1 MSKDVKNGICKLGI
15 LESNSEILL
24 NIELSGENDVFL
36 SDCVGVDES
45 LNIVEIDVILDFSS
59 IKVFE

>member
-15 LESNSEILL
+15 LEGNSEILL

-36 SDCVGVDES
+36 GDES
-45 LNIVEIDVILDFSS
+45 LNIVESDVILDFSS
-59 IKVFE
+59 IKLFE

>member
-15 LESNSEILL
+15 LEGNSEILL

-36 SDCVGVDES
+36 SDCVDVDES
-45 LNIVEIDVILDFSS
+45 LNIVESDVILDFSS

>member
-1 MSKDVKNGICKLGI
+1 MSKDVKNVICKLGI
-15 LESNSEILL
+15 LEGNSEILL

-36 SDCVGVDES
+36 GDES
-45 LNIVEIDVILDFSS
+45 LNIVESDVILDFSI

>member
-1 MSKDVKNGICKLGI
+1 MSKDVKNDICKLGI
-15 LESNSEILL
+15 LEGNSEILL

-36 SDCVGVDES
+36 GDES
-45 LNIVEIDVILDFSS
+45 LNIVESDVILDFSS

>member
-15 LESNSEILL
+15 LEGNCEILL

-36 SDCVGVDES
+36 GDES
-45 LNIVEIDVILDFSS
+45 LNIVKSDVILDFSS

>member
-15 LESNSEILL
+15 LEGNSEILL

-36 SDCVGVDES
+36 GD
-45 LNIVEIDVILDFSS
+45 LNIVESDVILDFSS